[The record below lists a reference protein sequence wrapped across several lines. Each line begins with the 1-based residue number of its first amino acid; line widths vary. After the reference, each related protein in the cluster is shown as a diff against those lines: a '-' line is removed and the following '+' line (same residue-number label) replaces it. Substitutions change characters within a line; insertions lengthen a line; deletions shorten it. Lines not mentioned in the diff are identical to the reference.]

1 MLLSAAVSHVVLA
14 QRLGK
19 GPARIRPSLCIG
31 PVGWGADTHTE
42 LSCIQSRT
50 A

>member
-19 GPARIRPSLCIG
+19 GPAGIGPSLRIAL
-31 PVGWGADTHTE
+31 VGWGADTYTD
-42 LSCIQSRT
+42 LSGIQSGT

>member
-19 GPARIRPSLCIG
+19 CPAGIRPSLHIG
-31 PVGWGADTHTE
+31 PVGWGADTYTE
-42 LSCIQSRT
+42 LSGIQSGT